1 MAKHRKLHEK
11 SNLEDIRYRGPI
23 SFQGFQA
30 AGWLCI
36 SLSVAVLMINMATR
50 IRPDQAERV
59 ASLTEI
65 LANIASLSLP
75 FLLISNFSKILGNT
89 EQYRNQL
96 IRNGGAAAAIF
107 SAGVFFFQRYLIGT
121 LKMLVSDPGNVQK
134 VVTENFSRIVP
145 EGFVAFNIFID
156 LFLCTLFM
164 YFVNGT
170 PKRFFT
176 GKKRILFRLFALLPV
191 AYEVVSLILKAKAA
205 AGSLTL
211 PLWSFPLLTVKPPMT
226 FIVFMFLALHIK
238 RRELH
243 FLRHGRTQE
252 EYRAF
257 LETNRNSLNLSVYM
271 SFLMVAAALIDILV
285 LSLIIA
291 DSANGLDPSMFTVE
305 TLTRYARVGMAMG
318 LGKSVPLI
326 LVAPVVLLY
335 SYTRKPKYGILSIL
349 IPIGGIFLIILL
361 VVEGIHQGIGIL
373 TQGGKQLPSVYE
385 LLYTFQVIQ

>member
-11 SNLEDIRYRGPI
+11 PDLEDIRYRGPI

-36 SLSVAVLMINMATR
+36 SLSVAVLMINTAAR
-50 IRPDQAERV
+50 VRPDQAERF

-65 LANIASLSLP
+65 LYGIASLSLP

-96 IRNGGAAAAIF
+96 VRNGGAAAAVF
-107 SAGVFFFQRYLIGT
+107 AAGIFFFQRYLIGT
-121 LKMLVSDPGNVQK
+121 VQMMVSDPGNVQEA
-134 VVTENFSRIVP
+134 VTEHFSRVVP

-191 AYEVVSLILKAKAA
+191 AYEVASILLKWKAA
-205 AGSLTL
+205 EGSITL
-211 PLWSFPLLTVKPPMT
+211 PLWSFPLLTVKPPLT
-226 FIVFMFLALHIK
+226 FIVFMCLALHIK

-257 LETNRNSLNLSVYM
+257 LGTNRNSLNLSVYM
-271 SFLMVAAALIDILV
+271 CLLMAAAALIDILV
-285 LSLIIA
+285 LSLFIA
-291 DSANGLDPSMFTVE
+291 DSAGGVDASMFNTE
-305 TLTRYARVGMAMG
+305 MLNRYAAIGKAMG
-318 LGKSVPLI
+318 FGKAVPLI

-335 SYTRKPKYGILSIL
+335 SYTRKPRYGILSIL
-349 IPIGGIFLIILL
+349 IPIGAILL
-361 VVEGIHQGIGIL
+361 MILMVVEGIHQGIGIL
-373 TQGGKQLPSVYE
+373 AQGEKRLPSVYE
-385 LLYTFQVIQ
+385 LLYTFQV